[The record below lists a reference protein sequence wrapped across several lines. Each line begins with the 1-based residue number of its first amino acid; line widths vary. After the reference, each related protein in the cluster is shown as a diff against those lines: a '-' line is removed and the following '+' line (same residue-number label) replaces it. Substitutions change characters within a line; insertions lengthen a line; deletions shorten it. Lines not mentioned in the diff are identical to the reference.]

1 MIKIV
6 AAVLA
11 LFLAANPAS
20 AQQRLLNIFN
30 WSDYI
35 DARLIDEFSKETGI
49 RVTYDTYDSN
59 EVLEAKLLAGRS
71 GYDLVVPSGTF
82 LQRQIEAG

>member
-59 EVLEAKLLAGRS
+59 EVLEAKHLAGRS
-71 GYDLVVPSGTF
+71 G
-82 LQRQIEAG
+82 